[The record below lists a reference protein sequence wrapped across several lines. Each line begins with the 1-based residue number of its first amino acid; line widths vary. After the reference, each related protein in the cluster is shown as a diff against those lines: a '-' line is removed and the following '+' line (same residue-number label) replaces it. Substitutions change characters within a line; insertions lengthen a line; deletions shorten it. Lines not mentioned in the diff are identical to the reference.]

1 MGVAQVLALT
11 VMLCG
16 SLFCTGAAASKIP
29 LEVQIYPTV
38 VRAQGEGST
47 VGFRIEGAD
56 LLVEAVLLAHGTP
69 PQSVR
74 AAPDALGES
83 DTALTVYLD
92 VTGQGKYALL
102 FAVNPEGS
110 VVDGNYQEEVN
121 HDGHPFGNTGADYR
135 WSVQT
140 QVQAQSWSA
149 QMRIPLREL
158 GLVPG
163 LTPKVYVEYKAVN
176 DTVRVLA
183 SGDPQTQGGCK
194 LCVAQPLP
202 ELVGLS
208 VPRQTWRLEPGVYAQ
223 AQASKDDATSS
234 TLQDQKASLN
244 VAWQADKALEVR
256 ATFNPNFVE
265 RAPDQPVLGYAEQF
279 TPERE
284 ETRQFFARA
293 TDLLQSPGLKLI
305 NTRAIGIPSAAG
317 AAQLETGQW
326 RGLALMSEE
335 EAGGLLLLPGTFSNR
350 FVTLGQTR
358 SSIFKGIQALAQ
370 GELAWT
376 AVDRQYKGI
385 GATQMFAAHA
395 SQRWDGGNSLFG
407 QLAKSQ
413 TNTCDQAATLVACA
427 PRSGQAGYL
436 RFNHASAQS
445 GWSAEHFS
453 LDDDFRADVGWV
465 NQVGIRKWRFD
476 AFRQWD
482 HPVDGVESLRVAPF
496 VSNRDEQTGKPRST
510 FAGTDLTIVAANGTE
525 WWVTLMPVANGRLDE
540 LAQAVNQRQLWVGVS
555 AYPGGLVSAV
565 QVNLGLG
572 ELADFYHALPGTGFN
587 ASANATLSLGK
598 SIRVQAFAQIF
609 SSRADAG
616 FAYSGPSYQASAVQI
631 SANWQYQTFS
641 RWRYVVTQSAEQ
653 VLDFSSLQ
661 AQFSRQWAHSLL
673 WEEAPRQGWGR
684 AFSLTSA
691 QNVETGLNVLSA
703 VAQIKYSL

>member
-1 MGVAQVLALT
+1 MGVAHGLALT
-11 VMLCG
+11 AVLCC
-16 SLFCTGAAASKIP
+16 SFFCTGAAASKIP

-38 VRAQGEGST
+38 VRSQGELSA
-47 VGFRIEGAD
+47 VDFRVEGTD
-56 LLVEAVLLAHGTP
+56 LVVEAVILTQGTP
-69 PQSVR
+69 PHSVR
-74 AAPDALGES
+74 AAPDALGET
-83 DTALTVYLD
+83 DTALTIYLD

-140 QVQAQSWSA
+140 QLQEQSWSA
-149 QMRIPLREL
+149 HLRIPLREL

-183 SGDPQTQGGCK
+183 SGNPLTQGGCK
-194 LCVAQPLP
+194 LCVAQAIP
-202 ELVGLS
+202 ELAALF
-208 VPRQTWRLEPGVYAQ
+208 VPRQAWRLEPGVYAQ
-223 AQASKDDATSS
+223 AQASSDGGNTH
-234 TLQDQKASLN
+234 TLVDQKASLN
-244 VAWQADKALEVR
+244 VAWQVDNALEVR

-293 TDLLQSPGLKLI
+293 TDLLQSPGLKLV
-305 NTRAIGIPSAAG
+305 NTRAIGMPSAAG
-317 AAQLETGQW
+317 AAQLQTEQW
-326 RGLALMSEE
+326 RGLALLTQE
-335 EAGGLLLLPGTFSNR
+335 EAGGLLLLPGTFANR

-358 SSIFKGIQALAQ
+358 SSVFKGVQALAQ

-376 AVDRQYKGI
+376 AVDRQYNGI
-385 GATQMFAAHA
+385 GSTQLFAAHA
-395 SQRWDGGNSLFG
+395 SQRWDGGNSFFG

-413 TNTCDQAATLVACA
+413 TNACDLGAALVACA

-465 NQVGIRKWRFD
+465 SQVGIRKWRFD
-476 AFRQWD
+476 AFRQWE

-496 VSNRDEQTGKPRST
+496 VSNRDQQSGQPLST
-510 FAGTDLTIVAANGTE
+510 FVGTDLTIVAGNGAE
-525 WWVTLMPVANGRLDE
+525 WYVTLMPVAKGRLE
-540 LAQAVNQRQLWVGVS
+540 EFAQAVNQRQLWVGVS
-555 AYPGGLVSAV
+555 AYPGGLLSAL
-565 QVNLGLG
+565 QLNLGLG

-587 ASANATLSLGK
+587 GSASATLSLGK

-616 FAYSGPSYQASAVQI
+616 FAYSGPSYQAGAAQI
-631 SANWQYQTFS
+631 SVNWQYQTFS
-641 RWRYVVTQSAEQ
+641 RWRYVLTQSSEQ
-653 VLDFSSLQ
+653 VLDFTSLQ

-673 WEEAPRQGWGR
+673 WEEAPRQGWGKT
-684 AFSLTSA
+684 FSLTSA
-691 QNVETGLNVLSA
+691 QNVETGQNVLSA

>member
-1 MGVAQVLALT
+1 MGVVPVLALAAF
-11 VMLCG
+11 LCS
-16 SLFCTGAAASKIP
+16 SLFCTGAAATKIP

-38 VRAQGEGST
+38 VRPQGELSA
-47 VGFRIEGAD
+47 VDFRIEGAD
-56 LLVEAVLLAHGTP
+56 LWVEAVLLTQGIS

-74 AAPDALGES
+74 TAPDALGES

-102 FAVNPEGS
+102 FAVNPDGS

-140 QVQAQSWSA
+140 QWQEKSWLAQL
-149 QMRIPLREL
+149 RIPLREL

-163 LTPKVYVEYKAVN
+163 LTPKVYVEYKAVS

-183 SGDPQTQGGCK
+183 SGDPLTQGGCK

-202 ELVGLS
+202 ELAELI
-208 VPRQTWRLEPGVYAQ
+208 VPRQAWRLEPGVYAQ
-223 AQASKDDATSS
+223 AKSS
-234 TLQDQKASLN
+234 SDGANNTTLIEHKASLN
-244 VAWQADKALEVR
+244 LAWQADNALEVR
-256 ATFNPNFVE
+256 ATINPNFVE

-293 TDLLQSPGLKLI
+293 TDLLQSPGLKLV
-305 NTRAIGIPSAAG
+305 NTRAIGMPSAAG
-317 AAQLETGQW
+317 AAQLETEQW
-326 RGLALMSEE
+326 RALALFSQE
-335 EAGGLLLLPGTFSNR
+335 EAGGLLLLPGTFANR

-358 SSIFKGIQALAQ
+358 SSVFKGVQALAQ

-395 SQRWDGGNSLFG
+395 SQRWDGGNSLFA
-407 QLAKSQ
+407 QLAQSQ

-427 PRSGQAGYL
+427 PRNGQAGYL

-465 NQVGIRKWRFD
+465 NQVGIRKLRFD
-476 AFRQWD
+476 AFRQWER
-482 HPVDGVESLRVAPF
+482 PVQGVESLRVAPF
-496 VSNRDEQTGKPRST
+496 VSNRDEQTGKPLST
-510 FAGTDLTIVAANGTE
+510 FVGTDLTIVAANGTE

-540 LAQAVNQRQLWVGVS
+540 FAQAVNQRQLWVGLS
-555 AYPGGLVSAV
+555 AYPGGVVSAL
-565 QVNLGLG
+565 QLNLGLG

-587 ASANATLSLGK
+587 GSASATLSLGK

-609 SSRADAG
+609 NSHADTG
-616 FAYSGPSYQASAVQI
+616 FDYSGPSYQASALQI

-641 RWRYVVTQSAEQ
+641 RWRYVITQSSEQ
-653 VLDFSSLQ
+653 VLDFTSMQ
-661 AQFSRQWAHSLL
+661 AQASRQWAHSLL

-691 QNVETGLNVLSA
+691 QNVESRMNVLSA
-703 VAQIKYSL
+703 VAQIKYSF